1 MNAIRYSAEEKEKIL
16 EPFRIALKIER
27 EGKKFLLEAAARS
40 EHPAAKRTF
49 EYLASQEDN
58 HAEKI
63 QKMYQA
69 IADTGESIPMEEDAE
84 TPEEKIMGFNRRL
97 AELKDDGRASA
108 GDIEAYK
115 TALEMEEDT
124 EEFYRQKIS
133 ETADE
138 NIRRIYEYFINEESA
153 HSVMLRSCL
162 DFMEDPASWFKEH
175 K

>member
-1 MNAIRYSAEEKEKIL
+1 MNAKRYSAEGKEKIL
-16 EPFRIALKIER
+16 EPFRIALKIEH
-27 EGKKFLLEAAARS
+27 EGKKFLLEAAAKS

-58 HAEKI
+58 HADKI

-69 IADTGESIPMEEDAE
+69 ISETGESIPMEEDSE
-84 TPEEKIMGFNRRL
+84 SPQEKIIFFNKRL
-97 AELKDDGRASA
+97 AELKVDGSASA

-124 EEFYRQKIS
+124 EEFYRQKIKD
-133 ETADE
+133 TDDE
-138 NIRRIYEYFINEESA
+138 NVRRIYEYFINEENA
-153 HSVMLRSCL
+153 HTVMLRSCL
-162 DFMEDPASWFKEH
+162 DFMEDPATWFKSH

>member
-1 MNAIRYSAEEKEKIL
+1 MNAKSYSDENKEKIL

-27 EGKKFLLEAAARS
+27 EGKKFLLEAAESS

-69 IADTGESIPMEEDAE
+69 ISDTGESIPMEEDDE
-84 TPEEKIMGFNRRL
+84 TPEEKLVGFNRRL
-97 AELKDDGRASA
+97 AELKGEMRASA

-115 TALEMEEDT
+115 TALEMEQDT
-124 EEFYRQKIS
+124 EEFYRQKIKD
-133 ETADE
+133 TDDP
-138 NIRRIYEYFINEESA
+138 NIKQIYEYFINEESA

-162 DFMEDPASWFKEH
+162 EFMEDPASWFKNQE
-175 K
+175 

>member
-1 MNAIRYSAEEKEKIL
+1 MAGKQYSDEEKENIL

-27 EGKKFLLEAAARS
+27 EGKKFLLEAAEKS

-69 IADTGESIPMEEDAE
+69 ISDTGESIPMEEDSE
-84 TPEEKIMGFNRRL
+84 SPEEKIAGFNRRL
-97 AELKDDGRASA
+97 AELKDEVRATA

-124 EEFYRQKIS
+124 EEFYREKIK
-133 ETADE
+133 ETDDP
-138 NIRRIYEYFINEESA
+138 NIKRIYEYFISEESA

-162 DFMEDPASWFKEH
+162 DFMEDPASWFKKH